1 MPRAAGAAE
10 AQALLEPSLLI
21 ARNASRQPV
30 LPYRGAPIQPVVLIT
45 GSDHAIDLGLS
56 AGK

>member
-10 AQALLEPSLLI
+10 AQTLLEPSLLI
-21 ARNASRQPV
+21 ARDAPRQPV
-30 LPYRGAPIQPVVLIT
+30 LPYGGAPMQPVVLIT
-45 GSDHAIDLGLS
+45 GADLAIDLGLS